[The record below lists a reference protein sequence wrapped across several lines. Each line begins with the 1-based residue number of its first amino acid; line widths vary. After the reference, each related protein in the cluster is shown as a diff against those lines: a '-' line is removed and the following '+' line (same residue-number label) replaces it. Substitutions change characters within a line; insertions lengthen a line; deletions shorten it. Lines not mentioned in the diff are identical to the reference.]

1 MIYHDGS
8 KIGELSIKGIPIMEV
23 YYKRASR
30 KIEQVWPVEVQDDN
44 SPIIPIVDEILS
56 CYYNGYW
63 IDEYPW
69 TDDTPWTD

>member
-1 MIYHDGS
+1 MYINGQSILSVYTQGQ
-8 KIGELSIKGIPIMEV
+8 KIWPEV
-23 YYKRASR
+23 IDK
-30 KIEQVWPVEVQDDN
+30 
-44 SPIIPIVDEILS
+44 ILS

>member
-1 MIYHDGS
+1 MIHINNHEIVGVYSGSIDIVAVYNGLKLVWS
-8 KIGELSIKGIPIMEV
+8 KITDKTI
-23 YYKRASR
+23 
-30 KIEQVWPVEVQDDN
+30 Q
-44 SPIIPIVDEILS
+44 S

>member
-1 MIYHDGS
+1 MIRVNDG
-8 KIGELSIKGIPIMEV
+8 KIVSMHINGWKVLSV
-23 YYKRASR
+23 YMQEQ
-30 KIEQVWPVEVQDDN
+30 KIWPED
-44 SPIIPIVDEILS
+44 SEITEILS

>member
-1 MIYHDGS
+1 MGIYTNGKQVDSIYYVNLPIVAVFTQGQ
-8 KIGELSIKGIPIMEV
+8 KIWPEELE
-23 YYKRASR
+23 
-30 KIEQVWPVEVQDDN
+30 
-44 SPIIPIVDEILS
+44 PIIDKILS

>member
-1 MIYHDGS
+1 MGIYVNGRGVNQ
-8 KIGELSIKGIPIMEV
+8 IYINARPIIAV
-23 YYKRASR
+23 YTEGR
-30 KIEQVWPVEVQDDN
+30 KIWPDITD
-44 SPIIPIVDEILS
+44 ITTILS

>member
-1 MIYHDGS
+1 MIRINNRTIEAIYRNGVN
-8 KIGELSIKGIPIMEV
+8 ILAVYTKG
-23 YYKRASR
+23 
-30 KIEQVWPVEVQDDN
+30 QLVWPE
-44 SPIIPIVDEILS
+44 IIDTILS

>member
-1 MIYHDGS
+1 MIRINDKNVAAIYYNGKS
-8 KIGELSIKGIPIMEV
+8 ILSVYIIGNK
-23 YYKRASR
+23 
-30 KIEQVWPVEVQDDN
+30 VWPEELIN
-44 SPIIPIVDEILS
+44 EILS